1 MSVRSLILL
10 SNLVAP
16 PMALAIW
23 GLGGSWFWVFGALM
37 PAHALWLWATLV
49 PSCSWW
55 GPLLRRMTSAGR
67 NVWITIDD
75 GPDPAD
81 TPRLLDLLD
90 GQGAKATFFLIGSRA
105 ERYPELVRL
114 ILARGHEIGNHTYH
128 HPAVWFWFFGRR
140 KVNDEITHCSE
151 VLKAIAPGLKL
162 RWFRAPAGFRNHHV
176 HPSLE
181 KSGLKLAGWSV
192 RGRDGFSKDLGLI
205 SARLQSGI
213 QEGAIFL
220 MHEGRVDQKGNRLA
234 PQVLACLLDDLQKAD
249 YKAVIPTG

>member
-1 MSVRSLILL
+1 
-10 SNLVAP
+10 
-16 PMALAIW
+16 
-23 GLGGSWFWVFGALM
+23 
-37 PAHALWLWATLV
+37 
-49 PSCSWW
+49 
-55 GPLLRRMTSAGR
+55 
-67 NVWITIDD
+67 VWITIDD

-128 HPAVWFWFFGRR
+128 HPAGWFWFFGRR

-181 KSGLKLAGWSV
+181 KSGLKLASWSV